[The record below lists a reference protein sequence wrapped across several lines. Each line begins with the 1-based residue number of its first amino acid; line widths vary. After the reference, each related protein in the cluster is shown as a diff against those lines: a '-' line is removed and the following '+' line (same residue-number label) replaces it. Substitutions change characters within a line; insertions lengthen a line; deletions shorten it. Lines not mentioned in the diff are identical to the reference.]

1 MQATINYTQN
11 NTTAITAK
19 ANAFMNNPATQKV
32 IMFTSIL
39 VCLVAA
45 INL

>member
-1 MQATINYTQN
+1 MQATINYTN
-11 NTTAITAK
+11 DIATTTAK
-19 ANAFMNNPATQKV
+19 AGAFMNNPATQKIV
-32 IMFTSIL
+32 MFTSIL